1 MKNLTKFFVAVAAL
15 FVGVSC
21 ATDATEDLTQQIA
34 GNGQT
39 VITVST
45 GDTKTSLGE
54 KDGDTYPVYWSEGD
68 KIALNGVASAA
79 LAAEFVGKTAA
90 EFKWEQEYELPYLLT
105 YPAGANG
112 VITFDSS
119 QAYAAGTFAVNTAP
133 MYAYVTA
140 EGAVNLQHLAG
151 VLRLGVYAQEETVIR
166 SMYIENL
173 GDAPIAGDFTC
184 SIDGV
189 LTPTENVTTK
199 ITYSVGNVVLSQ
211 EPTLFHIVVPAGE
224 YEALRLTIITDK
236 GIMVAKV
243 KAGEG
248 KEVAAGVVREFGNV
262 EFSSKGGTCFEVK
275 DEPTLAGFAAAV
287 TDGSIK
293 AYDIVRVTANVDMT
307 DKTWTPIEGFTGIL
321 DGGNHT
327 ISGLTQPLFGELNGI
342 VTNLT
347 VDVTIA
353 TTTNGDKVGA
363 LAKRIG
369 VCKLVNCT
377 AKGSINFASTGTS
390 APHVGG
396 LFGSTLGTAHVEV
409 IGCNNYCNLS
419 ITGDTKCNIYIG
431 GLTGYVSDATFSD
444 CHNYGSVTFD
454 SKAVASTAKYL
465 YMGGLIGSNQGT
477 DITMTGCSNNGTVTT
492 TSKTTNKVNVLI
504 GGIIGHTKRVIIGK
518 NLTNNGAINLQSSA
532 PRYWCGGVIGWFD
545 KDSPCDL
552 SYLDNCRNTGAITL
566 AKAGSGVCYI
576 GGCLGAVESN
586 VSGIIKNFHNSG
598 DLNLNEGQTS
608 RRSRRMFVGGVAGY
622 VAMKTKFQYC
632 SNTGDVIA
640 PYYLYMTTKEE
651 EIVNP
656 ETGET
661 EKVKVE
667 VWDVGTF
674 IGLLLGNRYYHTGSG
689 GTSSPMISTAKNC
702 YINGTI
708 NRYKI
713 DKSGNDEVEVD
724 TDEEMY
730 KYAFAELESY
740 EGDTDPT
747 KFFTNCSATDAT
759 VAQVPAQE

>member
-1 MKNLTKFFVAVAAL
+1 MKNLAKFFVAVAAL

-21 ATDATEDLTQQIA
+21 VNDTTEDLTQQAA
-34 GNGQT
+34 GNGKT

-54 KDGDTYPVYWSEGD
+54 KDGDSYPVYWSEGD
-68 KIALNGVASAA
+68 KIALNGVASNPLEGVDENAT
-79 LAAEFVGKTAA
+79 TAT
-90 EFKWEQEYELPYLLT
+90 FTWNGTFDKPYLFT
-105 YPAGANG
+105 YPAGAEG

-133 MYAYVTA
+133 MYAYVTE
-140 EGAVNLQHLAG
+140 EGVVNLKHLAG

-184 SIDGV
+184 SNEGV

-199 ITYSVGNVVLSQ
+199 INYSADGVVLSQ
-211 EPTLFHIVVPAGE
+211 DATAPTLFHIVVPAGE
-224 YEALRLTIITDK
+224 YETLRLTIFTDK
-236 GIMVAKV
+236 GTMFAKV

-248 KEVAAGVVREFGNV
+248 MEVAAGVVREFSTVAFTPKDGV
-262 EFSSKGGTCFEVK
+262 YFEVK
-275 DEPTLAGFAAAV
+275 DEDTLAGFAAAV

-293 AYDIVRVTANVDMT
+293 AYDIVRVTADVDMT

-321 DGGNHT
+321 DGGKHT
-327 ISGLTQPLFGELNGI
+327 ISGLTKPLFGELNGI

-377 AKGSINFASTGTS
+377 AKGSINFAATGTS
-390 APHVGG
+390 APHIGG
-396 LFGSTLGTAHVEV
+396 LFGS
-409 IGCNNYCNLS
+409 LS
-419 ITGDTKCNIYIG
+419 VTGATNCNIYIG
-431 GLTGYVSDATFSD
+431 GLTGYVSNATFSD

-454 SKAVASTAKYL
+454 ATKGSDTQKYL

-477 DITMTGCSNNGTVTT
+477 DITMTDCSNNGTITT
-492 TSKTTNKVNVLI
+492 TSKTTNKVHVMI
-504 GGIIGHTKRVIIGK
+504 GGIVGHTKRVIIGK
-518 NLTNNGAINLQSSA
+518 NLTNNGNLNLQSSA

-545 KDSPCDL
+545 KSSPCDL
-552 SYLDNCRNTGAITL
+552 SYLDNCRNTGIITL

-576 GGCLGAVESN
+576 GGCLGAIESN
-586 VSGIIKNFHNSG
+586 VSGIIKNCHNSG
-598 DLNLNEGQTS
+598 VLNLNEGQTAV
-608 RRSRRMFVGGVAGY
+608 RSRRMFVGGVAGY
-622 VAMKTKFQYC
+622 VAMETKFQYC
-632 SNTGDVIA
+632 SNTGTVSAPFYKYNTDIA
-640 PYYLYMTTKEE
+640 
-651 EIVNP
+651 
-656 ETGET
+656 
-661 EKVKVE
+661 
-667 VWDVGTF
+667 TF

-689 GTSSPMISTAKNC
+689 GTSDPIISTAENC

-708 NRYKI
+708 KRYKV
-713 DKSGNDEVEVD
+713 DKTGNDEVVVD
-724 TDEEMY
+724 TDAEMY
-730 KYAFAELESY
+730 KYAFGELESY